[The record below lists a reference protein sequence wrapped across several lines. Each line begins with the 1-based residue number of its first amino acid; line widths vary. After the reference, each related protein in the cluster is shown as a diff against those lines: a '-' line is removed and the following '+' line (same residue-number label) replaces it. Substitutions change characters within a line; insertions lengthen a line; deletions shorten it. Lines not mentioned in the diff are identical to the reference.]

1 MSQVSEPENTRGW
14 LNGSFRVEQWGLQ
27 CGWSADMSWRENMK
41 LTLTVG
47 AGTAGEQALRR

>member
-1 MSQVSEPENTRGW
+1 MSQVSEPEITRGW

-27 CGWSADMSWRENMK
+27 RGWSADMSWRENIK

-47 AGTAGEQALRR
+47 TTGEQALRK